1 MQQQQKNESMFT
13 LSGTAITF
21 KAEAELVTELNET
34 DNFPYIAAH
43 EQHGITTYH
52 IALGAALVWALDQA
66 GLSRGVLIAPALHHT
81 LFEDGPNEDVRAV
94 PAQDLAELGEPARDF
109 MAKLQA
115 CLVAEH
121 EQARAKLRT
130 DSYTSRDMFL
140 GVRQGDA
147 IMHQTDNGEMPCVV
161 TDIEARS
168 TFFGVQLVLKAAY
181 LGVRNNGCVSWYRG
195 GVSMGEKERITRKN
209 ASVVLM
215 TDEERQ
221 HAQERGKTY
230 LGLSR
235 NALYAR
241 CDGALRVQRGWN
253 VMEMPL
259 HGRVIVDPLGSAQ
272 TVPRIAGG
280 DNAFGPDYTSHPLP
294 VELQDCVCFFPQF
307 AQGFSFTHK
316 TWGLLS
322 LDELSDI
329 AFRDQAFDQLVLD
342 EQVKKTVYSLVKH
355 SENSFSDII
364 DGKSGGSI
372 FLLYGPP
379 GAGKTLTAEAVAE
392 TQHRPLYVVNVGE
405 LGTTPDELEKALK
418 AALQTAER
426 WNAVVLLD
434 EADIFLER
442 RTPQDV
448 VRNALVGI
456 FLRELEYYR
465 GVMFLTTNRASN
477 LDPAILSRVSL
488 GIRYDALDE
497 QERLQVWKT
506 LTRAALGGADADFK
520 LDEFA
525 QLPLNGRQ
533 IKNALRQ
540 AITLG
545 KSQDLGLTRDNLHL
559 STSMTVQFMQDC
571 QPKHFE

>member
-1 MQQQQKNESMFT
+1 MQQKTDSTFT
-13 LSGTAITF
+13 LTSTVVTFTADT
-21 KAEAELVTELNET
+21 ELVNELNEA
-34 DNFPYIAAH
+34 DNFPYIDSR
-43 EQHGITTYH
+43 EQQGVVTRL
-52 IALGAALVWALDQA
+52 IAVGAAFVWALDQA
-66 GLSRGVLIAPALHHT
+66 GLSRGALIAPALHHT
-81 LFEDGPNEDVRAV
+81 LFDDGPNEDARAI
-94 PAQDLAELGEPARDF
+94 AQDELSSLSEPAREF
-109 MAKLQA
+109 VKQLQA
-115 CLVAEH
+115 FLLAEH
-121 EQARAKLRT
+121 EQSRAKLRT
-130 DSYTSRDMFL
+130 DSYTSRDLFL

-168 TFFGVQLVLKAAY
+168 GFFGVQLVLRTAY

-195 GVSMGEKERITRKN
+195 SIGMGERERITRKN
-209 ASVVLM
+209 ASVILM
-215 TDEERQ
+215 SDEERA
-221 HAQERGKTY
+221 HAQQRGVKY
-230 LGLSR
+230 LGLSSA
-235 NALYAR
+235 ALYAR

-253 VMEMPL
+253 VMELPL

-280 DNAFGPDYTSHPLP
+280 DNAFGPDYSAQALP
-294 VELQDCVCFFPQF
+294 AELKDCLCFFPQF

-329 AFRDQAFDQLVLD
+329 DFRDQAFEQLVLD

-355 SENSFSDII
+355 SEGSFSDII
-364 DGKSGGSI
+364 DGKSGGSV

-465 GVMFLTTNRASN
+465 GVLFLTTNRASN

-488 GIRYDALDE
+488 GIRYEALNEED
-497 QERLQVWKT
+497 RLKVWKT
-506 LTRAALGGADADFK
+506 LTRAALSGAEVDFR

-545 KSQDLGLTRDNLHL
+545 KSQNEGLTRDNLHL
-559 STSMTVQFMQDC
+559 STSMTVRFMQDC